1 MSNPEIR
8 KLLAKLREAVRAAQL
23 DAETRAL
30 VRELESDIHN
40 LLDSNTTE
48 VEAASVL
55 NRASALEANFETEH
69 PIALRI
75 LSEVIESL
83 ARMGI

>member
-55 NRASALEANFETEH
+55 NRARALEANFETVH
-69 PIALRI
+69 PIAVRI